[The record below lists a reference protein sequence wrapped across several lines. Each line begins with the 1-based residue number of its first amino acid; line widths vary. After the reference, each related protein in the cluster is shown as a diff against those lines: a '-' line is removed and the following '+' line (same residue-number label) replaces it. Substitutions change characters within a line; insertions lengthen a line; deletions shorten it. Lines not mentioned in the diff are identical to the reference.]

1 MIKRIIAGIA
11 ASAITVT
18 AFALPAS
25 ATTTARPVNWTQRTC
40 DAFTAWQGHPSVR
53 NLDTLVID
61 SLSLRH
67 GYLASDV
74 ADLLA
79 AVVTAKPNQHHIDT
93 SAEYVAQ
100 DCSGGL

>member
-1 MIKRIIAGIA
+1 MFKRILAGIA

-25 ATTTARPVNWTQRTC
+25 AAPKAPAVNWTQRTC
-40 DAFTAWQGHPSVR
+40 NAFTAWQDHPTTR
-53 NLDTLVID
+53 NLDTLVTD

-100 DCSGGL
+100 DCNGGL